1 MTQQGLSTT
10 AVHAGSE
17 RPNPHHS
24 LTVPV
29 TQTATYTFA
38 DTQDLCDFMDARM
51 WGMAKGRTEYG
62 RYGNPT
68 VAAAE
73 TKLAALEGAEA
84 ALLYSSGMAAV
95 TSTILTLVNA
105 GAHLIITDDSYRRTR
120 QFCLNFLKKFN
131 IESTVVPMG
140 DFNALESAIRP
151 ETKLIISE
159 SPTNPYL
166 RVLDLKQLADIAKA
180 HNIKT
185 LVDATFATPFN
196 LRPLDFGI
204 DLVIHSGT
212 KYLGGHNDILAGVV
226 AGSEQLIALLRQQLW
241 MLGGVFDPHSAY
253 LLLRGLKTLGLRV
266 ERQNQNGQ
274 RIAEFLEKHPKIDRV
289 WYPGLK
295 SHPDHEISKK
305 QMKGFGG
312 VISFEVKSD
321 PSAGSGEALAAAS
334 KVVDGVRIPIIA
346 PSLGGVETLIEQP
359 ALMSYYEMST
369 EERIAV
375 GIKDNLI
382 RLALGVEDTE
392 DLINDLAQALE

>member
-1 MTQQGLSTT
+1 MTHKGLSTI

-73 TKLAALEGAEA
+73 SKLSALEGAEA
-84 ALLYSSGMAAV
+84 ALLYSSGMAAI

-105 GAHLIITDDSYRRTR
+105 GSHIIITDDSYRRTR

-204 DLVIHSGT
+204 DLVIHSAT

-226 AGSEQLIALLRQQLW
+226 AGSEQLLSPCSVNNYGCWVACSIRTARIYFCADSKRWACELSGRIKT
-241 MLGGVFDPHSAY
+241 VSASP
-253 LLLRGLKTLGLRV
+253 
-266 ERQNQNGQ
+266 N
-274 RIAEFLEKHPKIDRV
+274 F
-289 WYPGLK
+289 
-295 SHPDHEISKK
+295 
-305 QMKGFGG
+305 
-312 VISFEVKSD
+312 
-321 PSAGSGEALAAAS
+321 
-334 KVVDGVRIPIIA
+334 
-346 PSLGGVETLIEQP
+346 
-359 ALMSYYEMST
+359 
-369 EERIAV
+369 
-375 GIKDNLI
+375 
-382 RLALGVEDTE
+382 
-392 DLINDLAQALE
+392 

>member
-1 MTQQGLSTT
+1 MTHKGLSTI

-73 TKLAALEGAEA
+73 SKLSALEGAEA
-84 ALLYSSGMAAV
+84 ALLYSSGMAAI

-105 GAHLIITDDSYRRTR
+105 GSHIIITMTHTAHAPVLS
-120 QFCLNFLKKFN
+120 QLPQKFN
-131 IESTVVPMG
+131 IESTCADG
-140 DFNALESAIRP
+140 RLNALESAIRP

-204 DLVIHSGT
+204 DLVIHSAT

-274 RIAEFLEKHPKIDRV
+274 RIAEFLEGHPKIDRV

-312 VISFEVKSD
+312 VISFEVKGD
-321 PSAGSGEALAAAS
+321 LAAAS

-359 ALMSYYEMST
+359 ALMSYYEMSS
-369 EERIAV
+369 EERVAV